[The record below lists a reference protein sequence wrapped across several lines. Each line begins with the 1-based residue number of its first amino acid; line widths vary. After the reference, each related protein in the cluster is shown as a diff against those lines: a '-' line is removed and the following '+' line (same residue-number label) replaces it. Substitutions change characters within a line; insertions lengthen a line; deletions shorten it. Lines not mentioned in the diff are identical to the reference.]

1 MAQLYFH
8 CASSDRVLLDRHGS
22 EHDDLVDAH
31 SEAIAVVQRMIA
43 TPGPDDWRGWKLL
56 ALDEN
61 EEELFQL
68 SFASVIG
75 RLH

>member
-8 CASSDRVLLDRHGS
+8 CASSDRVLLDRCGS
-22 EHDDLVDAH
+22 ELTDLVDAH
-31 SEAIAVVQRMIA
+31 SEAIAFVQRIVA
-43 TPGPDDWRGWKLL
+43 SPGPDDWRGWKLL

-61 EEELFQL
+61 EDELFQL

>member
-8 CASSDRVLLDRHGS
+8 CASANRVLLDRRGS
-22 EHDDLVDAH
+22 ELADMVDAH
-31 SEAIAVVQRMIA
+31 NQATAFVQRLIA
-43 TPGPDDWRGWKLL
+43 SPGAEDWRGWKLL
-56 ALDEN
+56 ALDED

-75 RLH
+75 RPH